1 MAMLASIT
9 DTLTTAVGDH
19 GLVAVFLLMAVD
31 AILPIGGE
39 IVMLFAGVLA
49 AGALQQRATLLGID
63 LGSGFGAYVALVAA
77 GTIGSLVGGLVG
89 WLIGV
94 RGGQALIERHGRWLH
109 LGPERMARAEGWFEH
124 FGTWAVLVGRLTP
137 LVRSFISIPA
147 GIFRTPFPSYVV
159 LTLLGSL
166 LWCFAF
172 AGAGWALGGSWEK
185 FHHGFR
191 YADYAAVA
199 AVVIGAAV
207 LLGRRRMAVSRAR

>member
-31 AILPIGGE
+31 AVLPIGGE

-147 GIFRTPFPSYVV
+147 GILGSRLGPYAV
-159 LTLLGSL
+159 LTTIASL
-166 LWCFAF
+166 IWCLVF
-172 AGAGWALGGSWEK
+172 AGIGWAAGSQWESVHAK
-185 FHHGFR
+185 LH
-191 YADYAAVA
+191 YLDYAVVVAVIAAVGFLAVRWHRSRSAVA
-199 AVVIGAAV
+199 
-207 LLGRRRMAVSRAR
+207 